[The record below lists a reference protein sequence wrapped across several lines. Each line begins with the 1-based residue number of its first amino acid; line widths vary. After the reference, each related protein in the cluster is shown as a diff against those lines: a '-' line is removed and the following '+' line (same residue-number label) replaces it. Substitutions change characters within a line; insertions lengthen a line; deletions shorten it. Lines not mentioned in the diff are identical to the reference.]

1 MQFYVKIELTC
12 MYHLYHCK
20 NKIYWFLYFS
30 FSRTVPFAFK
40 STSIKCSANTWNY
53 FNFLQIIH
61 MYLSITSRNQFVSV
75 QRADTMFGFDFH
87 TNSTPKYYMNIS
99 NEMKKLFTYAC
110 RYQNTKL
117 DFSRNLGFLRVPI
130 STQLFKVLV
139 SK

>member
-1 MQFYVKIELTC
+1 
-12 MYHLYHCK
+12 
-20 NKIYWFLYFS
+20 
-30 FSRTVPFAFK
+30 
-40 STSIKCSANTWNY
+40 
-53 FNFLQIIH
+53 